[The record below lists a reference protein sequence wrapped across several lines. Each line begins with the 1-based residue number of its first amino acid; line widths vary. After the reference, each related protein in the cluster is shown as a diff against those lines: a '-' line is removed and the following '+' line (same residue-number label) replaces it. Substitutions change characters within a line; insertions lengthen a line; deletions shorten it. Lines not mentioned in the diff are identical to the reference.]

1 MENLNLEEEI
11 EQIEGAQQVWD
22 EGHLVKHRHIEPE
35 GELLSLR
42 ALQAIP
48 TFMMGI
54 ESILFACG
62 FVHSGPS

>member
-1 MENLNLEEEI
+1 MENLNLEKEI

-35 GELLSLR
+35 GKLLPLR
-42 ALQAIP
+42 PFRAIA

-54 ESILFACG
+54 ESILFAG
-62 FVHSGPS
+62 SFVHWGPY